1 MEPLRGELGKIRNET
16 NAIKEKGVGLC
27 SSVKELD
34 NWVRSFLYFTLQRSL
49 LEIVFFIIH
58 RIDFDFACFTN
69 MYSGGLDCCENFTL

>member
-49 LEIVFFIIH
+49 FLKLYF
-58 RIDFDFACFTN
+58 
-69 MYSGGLDCCENFTL
+69 L